1 MRRVLPITCA
11 VITFAFGCSE
21 DPLVRLQ
28 PKIEV
33 DPESVD
39 FGEGIV
45 NADNFFMLTIRNAGE
60 GLLEIDRVTFSPDSG
75 VFGAQDVP
83 EVVRPIVED
92 EVMLVVFRPRA
103 PREMYEGTM
112 TIHSNDPVRPELAV
126 PLAGVGG
133 VREIEVVPMRVDFGV
148 VNEGTAPRR
157 AIEIKNV
164 GKDVLTISRVTF
176 TSTSVD
182 LRLVP
187 DTWTG
192 GTIAALTST
201 IVEVEYAPVDLGA
214 DRALVTISSDDE
226 DEPTTEVEVV
236 GYANLAPR
244 AIAWAC
250 ERTPGTAGCEGVPT
264 FRDASAGVRRALNFD
279 GRESTDPEGGRIDSY
294 RWMLIEKPMGAA
306 GLFQSSADLQDRRG
320 ATGDLQVDRVG
331 RYEYRLIVRD
341 ERGLDSLDRPESH
354 IVVRPKDLEVR
365 LVWDVGTDVD
375 LHLVRPGGAV
385 GDYGSGQIGTSTGS
399 DCSSFNRAPNWSDP
413 MSPFDDPSLDRD
425 VVSGEGPEII
435 SLDAPE
441 DTGAYEV
448 FAHYC
453 DSRNVGVN
461 VHATLEV
468 WVRGEVVATFPET
481 AGQRLVPGDLWNGL
495 TLTWDATT
503 ESVAVTEGTSAPTSR
518 PGLCR
523 SN

>member
-1 MRRVLPITCA
+1 VRRAILIA
-11 VITFAFGCSE
+11 VALNTFACSD

-28 PKIEV
+28 PKIVVE
-33 DPESVD
+33 PNAVD
-39 FGEGIV
+39 FGDGIV
-45 NADNFFMLTIRNAGE
+45 NRDNFVELTITNGGE
-60 GLLEIDRVTFSPDSG
+60 GVLEIDRVTFTPDSG

-83 EVVRPIVED
+83 EVVQPIVD
-92 EVMLVVFRPRA
+92 EQTMLAVFHPRA
-103 PREMYEGTM
+103 PHEIYEGTM
-112 TIHSNDPVRPELAV
+112 TIHSNDPVTPALEV
-126 PLAGVGG
+126 PLDGVGG
-133 VREIEVVPMRVDFGV
+133 VREIEVLPMRVDFGV
-148 VNEGTAPRR
+148 VNEGTAPVR

-164 GKDVLTISRVTF
+164 GKDILTITRVTF
-176 TSTSVD
+176 TSTSTD
-182 LRLVP
+182 LALVAG
-187 DTWTG
+187 TFTG
-192 GTIAALTST
+192 GTIEALTST
-201 IVEVEYAPVDLGA
+201 IVEVRYSPVDLGS
-214 DRALVTISSDDE
+214 DSALVTISSDDE

-236 GYANLAPR
+236 GTANLAPR

-250 ERTPGTAGCEGVPT
+250 ERTPGTPGCENAPT

-294 RWMLIEKPMGAA
+294 RWELIEKPDGAA
-306 GLFQSSADLQDRRG
+306 GLFQSSEDRQDRRG

-375 LHLVRPGGAV
+375 LHLVRPGGSV
-385 GDYGSGQIGTSTGS
+385 GDYGSGQVGTSTGS
-399 DCSSFNRAPNWSDP
+399 DCSSFNRSPNWNDP

-441 DTGAYEV
+441 AGGAYEV
-448 FAHYC
+448 YAHYC

-468 WVRGEVVATFPET
+468 LVRGEVIATYPT
-481 AGQRLVPGDLWNGL
+481 DAGQRLVPGDLWNGL
-495 TLTWDATT
+495 TLTWDLAS
-503 ESVAVTEGTSAPTSR
+503 ESVMVVENATAPTSR
-518 PGLCR
+518 PQLCR